1 MNIRVS
7 FFDSLFEKG
16 KFCYTIWEYID
27 IKNHYALTQS
37 QEYKH
42 TSEQEAKGGEERF
55 LNWFCFHMYLDSFP

>member
-16 KFCYTIWEYID
+16 KFYYTIWEYID

-55 LNWFCFHMYLDSFP
+55 LN